1 LSVVRRGGL
10 LECRSKQR
18 RIIEEEHDMTRKS
31 KIVRLGKVSRQT
43 KAMHIIG
50 VPEIGNPILSY
61 LAG

>member
-1 LSVVRRGGL
+1 MKRR
-10 LECRSKQR
+10 
-18 RIIEEEHDMTRKS
+18 S

-43 KAMHIIG
+43 RAMHIIG